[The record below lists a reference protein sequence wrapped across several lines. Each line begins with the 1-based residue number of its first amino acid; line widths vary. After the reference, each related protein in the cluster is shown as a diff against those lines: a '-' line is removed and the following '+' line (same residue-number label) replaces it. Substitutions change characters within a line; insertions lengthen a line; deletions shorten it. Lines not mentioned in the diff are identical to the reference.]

1 MKRHSNSTKKG
12 FIRQSILMLMI
23 ALFGLSF
30 ESMAQMSCVCA
41 TDKKTGKMS
50 CTCTDKN
57 AKVKETANTKVVKT
71 THVAVAKKPEL
82 PCKVAVHKHKAVRHK
97 RVSTAVAAK
106 PAAAMRT
113 SSFAA
118 TAPAPAP
125 CENACWGYRKNNI
138 FVTICPGLM
147 FDRQDRLILSN
158 DRSWS
163 GYRGSWRIDTMRR
176 LVPVLVAPQSPNIDR
191 YDEEIAP
198 ASGSFPTPESDV
210 KIKSDGDF
218 KIKSDDRK
226 IKSDDFRIK
235 IKD

>member
-1 MKRHSNSTKKG
+1 MQRSSNSTKKG

-23 ALFGLSF
+23 ALFGFSA
-30 ESMAQMSCVCA
+30 ESIAQVSCVCA
-41 TDKKTGKMS
+41 ADKKTGKMS

-57 AKVKETANTKVVKT
+57 AAKVKETTSTRVVKT
-71 THVAVAKKPEL
+71 AHVAKKADL

-118 TAPAPAP
+118 TAPAVP
-125 CENACWGYRKNNI
+125 CEPACWGYRKNNI

-147 FDRQDRLILSN
+147 FDRQDRLILNS

-176 LVPVLVAPQSPNIDR
+176 LVPVLVAPQSPNTDG

-218 KIKSDDRK
+218 KIKSDEHK
-226 IKSDDFRIK
+226 IKSEDFK
-235 IKD
+235 VKHKDK